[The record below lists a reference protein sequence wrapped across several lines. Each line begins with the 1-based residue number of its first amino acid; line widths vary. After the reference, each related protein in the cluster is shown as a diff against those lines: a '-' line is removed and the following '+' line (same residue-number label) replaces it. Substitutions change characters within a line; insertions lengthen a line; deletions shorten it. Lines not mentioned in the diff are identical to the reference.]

1 MRLDSSW
8 AGVSVSSG
16 TLREED
22 LIPAFESVLDVAG
35 VKYERPDSVNKL
47 TGGGELTIDEWE
59 EVSAYLNED
68 LFDAMNDI
76 APEGTCFGS
85 HPGDGTDFGFW
96 RATDEEL

>member
-1 MRLDSSW
+1 MRLDRSW

-22 LIPAFESVLDVAG
+22 LIPAFESVLDTAG
-35 VKYERPDSVNKL
+35 VKYDRPVCVNKL
-47 TGGGELTIDEWE
+47 MGGGELTTDEWE

-68 LFDAMNDI
+68 LFDAMNGI

-96 RATDEEL
+96 RASDEEL